1 MKEIKDKITI
11 RLDEVTKQKLAEL
24 QNESE
29 ENNISKIIKQCIN
42 SSIITIPIRQH
53 TKDYKRVIYLL
64 SNVANNINQI
74 ARYANINKELDVKVL
89 EELQKINNFIDNLV
103 D

>member
-1 MKEIKDKITI
+1 MKEIKDKVTI
-11 RLDEVTKQKLAEL
+11 RLDEITKQKLIEL
-24 QNESE
+24 QSASE

-42 SSIITIPIRQH
+42 SSIITTPTQQK

-64 SNVANNINQI
+64 SNIANNINQI
-74 ARYANINKELDVKVL
+74 TRYTNINKELDIKVL
-89 EELQKINNFIDNLV
+89 EELQKINEFINNL

>member
-11 RLDEVTKQKLAEL
+11 RLDEVTKQKLLEL

-29 ENNISKIIKQCIN
+29 ETNISKIIKQCIN
-42 SSIITIPIRQH
+42 SSIITIPTKQK

-74 ARYANINKELDVKVL
+74 ARYTNINKELDIKVL
-89 EELQKINNFIDNLV
+89 EELQKINEFINNL

>member
-11 RLDEVTKQKLAEL
+11 RLDETTKQKLLEL
-24 QNESE
+24 QQESE
-29 ENNISKIIKQCIN
+29 ETNVSKIIKQCIN
-42 SSIITIPIRQH
+42 SSIITIPTKQH
-53 TKDYKRVIYLL
+53 TQDYKRVLYLL
-64 SNVANNINQI
+64 SNIANNINQI

-89 EELQKINNFIDNLV
+89 EELQKINEFISKV

>member
-1 MKEIKDKITI
+1 MKEIKDKVTI
-11 RLDEVTKQKLAEL
+11 RLDEITKQKLLEL
-24 QNESE
+24 QSASE

-42 SSIITIPIRQH
+42 SSIITIPTKQK

-64 SNVANNINQI
+64 SNIANNINQI
-74 ARYANINKELDVKVL
+74 ARYTNINKELDIKVL
-89 EELQKINNFIDNLV
+89 EELQKINEFINNL

>member
-11 RLDEVTKQKLAEL
+11 RLDDQTKQKLLEL

-29 ENNISKIIKQCIN
+29 ETNISKIIKQCIN
-42 SSIITIPIRQH
+42 SSIIGIPNKQH
-53 TKDYKRVIYLL
+53 TKDYKKVIYLL

-74 ARYANINKELDVKVL
+74 ARYTNINKEIDIKVL
-89 EELQKINNFIDNLV
+89 QELEKINNFLNNL

>member
-11 RLDEVTKQKLAEL
+11 RLDETTKQKLLEL
-24 QNESE
+24 QQESE
-29 ENNISKIIKQCIN
+29 ETNVSKIIKQCIN
-42 SSIITIPIRQH
+42 RSIITIPTKQH
-53 TKDYKRVIYLL
+53 TQDYKRVLYLL
-64 SNVANNINQI
+64 SNIANNINQI

-89 EELQKINNFIDNLV
+89 EELQKINEFINNL